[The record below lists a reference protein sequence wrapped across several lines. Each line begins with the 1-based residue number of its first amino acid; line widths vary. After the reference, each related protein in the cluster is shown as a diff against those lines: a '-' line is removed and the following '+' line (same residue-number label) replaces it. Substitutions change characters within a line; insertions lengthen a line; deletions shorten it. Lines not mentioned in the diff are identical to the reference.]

1 MNERRDDSRGTDG
14 AARRRSARPPTLRQI
29 ASARFGRR
37 RAIKGLAAAGAV
49 GFLGQALA
57 GAAFG
62 RAALAAGATSLDFQ
76 AIAPGLEEGVSVAP
90 FHRAQVL
97 LRWGDPVLADAP
109 AFDPRAQSAAAQA
122 MQFGFN
128 NDFVAFLPL
137 PRGSEVSDRGLL
149 CVNHEYTAAALM
161 WPEKQRRAP
170 SRARAETEMAAHG
183 HSVVEIA
190 RHGRSWEMVAGSRYN
205 RRLTAT
211 TEMRLAGPAAGHP
224 RLRTK
229 ADPAGRTVAGTLN
242 NCAGGTTPWGTILI
256 AEENFRGYFGGDP
269 ANTPEARNHALYGI
283 VGKPRFAWHRYF
295 DRFDVEK
302 QPNEPNRFGWVV
314 EFDPYDPNA
323 RPSKRTALGRFQR
336 EGATTALAA
345 DGRLAVYS
353 GDDHHF
359 GFLFRF
365 VTRGRYDPARRAANG
380 DLLDDGTL
388 YAARFSAD
396 GTMRWLKL
404 VFGRDRLVPA
414 NGFHG
419 QADVLIEARRA
430 AALAGATPMD
440 RPEDVE
446 TNPATGR
453 VYVMLTNNTR
463 RKPGQTDAANPRADN
478 RYGHVL
484 ELIPPGAGGEGS
496 SAADHAAQSYRW
508 EMFLLAGDPGDPAHG
523 ARPRTGARRKDWL
536 AAPDNCAFDPKGRL
550 WIATDRGRLQTET
563 GIPDG
568 IYACE
573 TTGPGRAEARM
584 FFACPRGAEACGPAF
599 TPDGKTLFVAVQHP
613 GGGSRFEAP
622 STRWPDF
629 DPSVPPRPSVVAI
642 TREDGGPIG
651 G

>member
-1 MNERRDDSRGTDG
+1 MTQDDG
-14 AARRRSARPPTLRQI
+14 APSKRGKRSSTPTIGAIIETRL
-29 ASARFGRR
+29 SR
-37 RAIKGLAAAGAV
+37 RAAIGRIAAAGAV
-49 GFLGQALA
+49 GAFVHGFTGVA
-57 GAAFG
+57 GAA
-62 RAALAAGATSLDFQ
+62 AATSLDFQ
-76 AIAPGLEEGVSVAP
+76 AIAPGLEENVSVADGY
-90 FHRAQVL
+90 RAQVL
-97 LRWGDPVLADAP
+97 LRWGDPVLAAAP

-122 MQFGFN
+122 MQFGYN

-137 PRGSEVSDRGLL
+137 PLGSGASDSGLL
-149 CVNHEYTAAALM
+149 CVNHEYTGAALM

-183 HSVVEIA
+183 HSVVEIV
-190 RHGRSWEMVAGSRYN
+190 RRGHTWETVAGSRYN

-224 RLRTK
+224 RLRTE

-242 NCAGGTTPWGTILI
+242 NCAGGTTPWATVLI

-269 ANTPEARNHALYGI
+269 AKTPEARNHALHGI
-283 VGKPRFAWHRYF
+283 DGKPRYIWHRHF

-302 QPNEPNRFGWVV
+302 APNEPNRFGWVV
-314 EFDPYDPNA
+314 EFDPYDPDS
-323 RPSKRTALGRFQR
+323 RPVKRTALGRFAR

-353 GDDHHF
+353 GDDHRF

-365 VTRGRYDPARRAANG
+365 VTRGHYDAARRAANR

-430 AALAGATPMD
+430 AALAGATQMD

-484 ELIPPGAGGEGS
+484 ELIPPGAGGT
-496 SAADHAAQSYRW
+496 SAGDHAAQSYRW

-523 ARPRTGARRKDWL
+523 ARPRIGGLGKDWL

-573 TTGPGRAEARM
+573 TAGPFRAEARM
-584 FFACPRGAEACGPAF
+584 FFACPVGAEACGPAF

-629 DPSVPPRPSVVAI
+629 DPALPPRPSVVAI